1 MQIDQIEKKG
11 IFRQAQISGGQENDL
26 PVRETQQKQEKR
38 ADVVTGSVPVTQT
51 VTYAKPEQ
59 EQNTAFSE
67 IKNCAAAKDA
77 VQMKNEM
84 IVGANT
90 STPESGRALE
100 EDGFSLPD
108 TDIHTVVTETD
119 KIQMQLAKAGKDTSY
134 FSGELSAEQI
144 EQIAGSAALAA
155 QYESAIQQANAIQPL
170 SEGALK
176 YMLDNELEPTIG
188 NIYRA
193 QYNGTYAYVEQPDS
207 ELDQTQITEQI
218 EKVIAAAGMELSEQN
233 IYACKWLAANDISV
247 TTEHLSSLRSL
258 QELQLPVDQENLF
271 HAMQTAVSEEKTPA
285 DAYLVDSASLIARA
299 EDAAGVLAQTTD
311 RELAYLIEQGQ
322 ELTIANLREAHHL
335 IESRAVNGEESWA
348 GADEETLK
356 AAFSDKGLA
365 LLEARRMLEE
375 TRLVMTTEANY
386 GLLKRG
392 MEIEIKPLVQLVEE
406 LKTQEQDYYRQL
418 LEADGSEATPDQIAC
433 FKQAIETAEQLRFMP
448 AAALGSRMFDGT
460 TAGLY
465 EAGTQLQAKM
475 EAAGEAYETLMTAPR
490 ADMGDSI
497 QKAFRNVDDILQEIG
512 MEATASNARAVR
524 ILAYNQMEINE
535 QSVLEMKLAD
545 RQVQEAFNSLK
556 PAVVREMIREG
567 INPLQMQLSELN
579 EQAEQIRTQIGG
591 SDEMTKFSEY
601 LWKLEQNHEISAQ
614 ERDSYIGI
622 YRLIHQVETGDG
634 AAIGAL
640 VQQGAP
646 LTMGNLL
653 SAVRSGKKSGMDYK
667 VDDRFGGVDGS
678 FRGSSITDQIN
689 AAYQTQCVKAVQQIA
704 QEPEQFADLLSNEN
718 WKEMTPEQLMEQ
730 LQQPKDQAMD
740 EAYNRELWQE
750 LNRAAA
756 AQTEVYEMLETYQ
769 MPATVNNVLA
779 MQQMMA
785 NPNDALR
792 RFFKLT
798 ERIENEDKKAD
809 LMAEIAQIK
818 EEILHKLGENIQ
830 APEELARAQETLAE
844 VAEHCGQT
852 VMYEGMTRLDIR
864 QLQMMTTQLHLGASM
879 AREERYQIPILTSD
893 GAVGVN
899 VRIVRG
905 SEKKGSVR
913 LTMESATYGKVAAEL
928 HAEEKGI
935 RGYLA
940 SDSRA
945 GADRLRQEQPRVE
958 ELLTELGGETAENEI
973 RVIFSEHLDLMRFEL
988 AGGKSGQPADEAQR
1002 EIQTKELYTIAEK
1015 LIRFFREGIT
1025 KEA

>member
-11 IFRQAQISGGQENDL
+11 IFLQAQISGGQENDL

-258 QELQLPVDQENLF
+258 QELQLPVDREDLF

-322 ELTIANLREAHHL
+322 ELTIANLREAHNL
-335 IESRAVNGEESWA
+335 IESGAVNGEEPWA

-386 GLLKRG
+386 GLL
-392 MEIEIKPLVQLVEE
+392 
-406 LKTQEQDYYRQL
+406 
-418 LEADGSEATPDQIAC
+418 
-433 FKQAIETAEQLRFMP
+433 
-448 AAALGSRMFDGT
+448 
-460 TAGLY
+460 
-465 EAGTQLQAKM
+465 
-475 EAAGEAYETLMTAPR
+475 
-490 ADMGDSI
+490 
-497 QKAFRNVDDILQEIG
+497 
-512 MEATASNARAVR
+512 
-524 ILAYNQMEINE
+524 
-535 QSVLEMKLAD
+535 
-545 RQVQEAFNSLK
+545 
-556 PAVVREMIREG
+556 
-567 INPLQMQLSELN
+567 
-579 EQAEQIRTQIGG
+579 
-591 SDEMTKFSEY
+591 
-601 LWKLEQNHEISAQ
+601 
-614 ERDSYIGI
+614 
-622 YRLIHQVETGDG
+622 
-634 AAIGAL
+634 
-640 VQQGAP
+640 
-646 LTMGNLL
+646 
-653 SAVRSGKKSGMDYK
+653 
-667 VDDRFGGVDGS
+667 
-678 FRGSSITDQIN
+678 
-689 AAYQTQCVKAVQQIA
+689 
-704 QEPEQFADLLSNEN
+704 
-718 WKEMTPEQLMEQ
+718 
-730 LQQPKDQAMD
+730 
-740 EAYNRELWQE
+740 
-750 LNRAAA
+750 
-756 AQTEVYEMLETYQ
+756 
-769 MPATVNNVLA
+769 
-779 MQQMMA
+779 
-785 NPNDALR
+785 
-792 RFFKLT
+792 
-798 ERIENEDKKAD
+798 
-809 LMAEIAQIK
+809 
-818 EEILHKLGENIQ
+818 
-830 APEELARAQETLAE
+830 
-844 VAEHCGQT
+844 
-852 VMYEGMTRLDIR
+852 
-864 QLQMMTTQLHLGASM
+864 
-879 AREERYQIPILTSD
+879 
-893 GAVGVN
+893 
-899 VRIVRG
+899 
-905 SEKKGSVR
+905 
-913 LTMESATYGKVAAEL
+913 
-928 HAEEKGI
+928 
-935 RGYLA
+935 
-940 SDSRA
+940 
-945 GADRLRQEQPRVE
+945 
-958 ELLTELGGETAENEI
+958 
-973 RVIFSEHLDLMRFEL
+973 
-988 AGGKSGQPADEAQR
+988 
-1002 EIQTKELYTIAEK
+1002 
-1015 LIRFFREGIT
+1015 
-1025 KEA
+1025 